1 MRISSRLRI
10 QLSAR
15 FAEAVI
21 PPSVGRNRILAPTP
35 KLAAKVPLIN
45 VFTRGTSRIR
55 CYFACGL
62 LPSVA
67 QPPLPLQEFLPLQLL
82 SPVLQPPCPLQSFL
96 PLQECLP
103 FSASRVWMA
112 TPALVGALLAA

>member
-1 MRISSRLRI
+1 MPIPYSVKLLKEFAGTGSKSFSLPRVTLESRGMEPR
-10 QLSAR
+10 LS
-15 FAEAVI
+15 I
-21 PPSVGRNRILAPTP
+21 NRSYLAGDS
-35 KLAAKVPLIN
+35 A
-45 VFTRGTSRIR
+45 
-55 CYFACGL
+55 GL

-82 SPVLQPPCPLQSFL
+82 SPVLQPPLPLQSFL